1 MSTSRRSSGRLQT
14 VVTALVVVVGLAGLG
29 YTMITGASLL
39 LGIGLASA
47 CGLYVV
53 LDWRQRNGANTRRV
67 EDTAL
72 VGLSGVVVLYALFTA
87 SLLTAIGVVA
97 LLWIGVNVARIER
110 TVRAGDADGA
120 ATIDDA
126 ER

>member
-14 VVTALVVVVGLAGLG
+14 VVTALVVVIGLAGLG
-29 YTMITGASLL
+29 YTLITGASLL

-53 LDWRQRNGANTRRV
+53 LDWSQRNGTSTRRV
-67 EDTAL
+67 EDTAV
-72 VGLSGVVVLYALFTA
+72 VGLGGIVLLYALFTA
-87 SLLTAIGVVA
+87 AGLLTAVGVVA

-110 TVRAGDADGA
+110 NLRAGDADA
-120 ATIDDA
+120 AIV
-126 ER
+126 

>member
-1 MSTSRRSSGRLQT
+1 MQIAVS
-14 VVTALVVVVGLAGLG
+14 ALVIVIGLAGLG
-29 YTMITGASLL
+29 YTLITGASVL

-53 LDWRQRNGANTRRV
+53 LDWQQRNGANTRRV

-72 VGLSGVVVLYALFTA
+72 VGLGGVVVLYALFTA
-87 SLLTAIGVVA
+87 ASLLTAVGVVA

-110 TVRAGDADGA
+110 TVRA
-120 ATIDDA
+120 DDA

>member
-87 SLLTAIGVVA
+87 SLLMAIGVVA
-97 LLWIGVNVARIER
+97 LL
-110 TVRAGDADGA
+110 
-120 ATIDDA
+120 
-126 ER
+126 